1 MKKTIRYVSLFAVIL
16 IALLIIPLFAS
27 CSAGSENYASDMD
40 AAPEKGEASGGV
52 SYAPD
57 GVKVDGEAESTA
69 RKIIRT
75 YTIYGET
82 MEYDSTLET
91 IYASISEYGGY
102 ISESKVTGVSYNSS
116 SKYSREAY
124 LVIKIPAEKLDGFIS
139 QMGDLLNVTSSESS
153 QDDVSETYYSIEAR
167 MKTLETERESLLAMM
182 ESLNTTKDYDFWLSL
197 RNQISDIE
205 QQIAEYQAVLKSYDN
220 KVTYSTVNLTVRDV
234 VEYTP
239 VEEEDPSFLDRLSKA
254 FVESWTAFGEGCMNF
269 AVFFVYAFPTLLVF
283 PGIPAAIVLIVL
295 SVRKKKKKKQD
306 ENDGNAKC

>member
-1 MKKTIRYVSLFAVIL
+1 MKKNIRYLSLFAVIL
-16 IALLIIPLFAS
+16 VALLIIPLFAS
-27 CSAGSENYASDMD
+27 CAAGENSVSDIDMG

-57 GVKVDGEAESTA
+57 GVKVDGESESTA

-82 MEYDSTLET
+82 MEYDSALET
-91 IYASISEYGGY
+91 IYASISEFDGY
-102 ISESKVTGVSYNSS
+102 ISESRVTGVSYNSS

-124 LVIKIPAEKLDGFIS
+124 LVIKIPAEKLDGFVS
-139 QMGDLLNVTSSESS
+139 QMGDLLNVTSSAST
-153 QDDVSETYYSIEAR
+153 QDDVSEAYYSIEAR

-239 VEEEDPSFLDRLSKA
+239 VEEEDPTFFERIGKA
-254 FVESWTAFGEGCMNF
+254 FVESWTAFGEGFMDF
-269 AVFFVYAFPTLLVF
+269 TVFMVYAFPTLLVF
-283 PGIPAAIVLIVL
+283 PGIPAAIAIIVI
-295 SVRKKKKKKQD
+295 VVNKKKKKKKE
-306 ENDGNAKC
+306 ENK